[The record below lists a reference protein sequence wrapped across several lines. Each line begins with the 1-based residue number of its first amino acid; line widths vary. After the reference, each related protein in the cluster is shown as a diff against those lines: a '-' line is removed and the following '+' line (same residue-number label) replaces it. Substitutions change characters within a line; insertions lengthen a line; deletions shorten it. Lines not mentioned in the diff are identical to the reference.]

1 MLEITEAIVI
11 ARQVSETLRGKR
23 IEKVITN
30 HSPHQFAWFYHNP
43 EAMRQ
48 RTERARHRG
57 RDRLRMYG

>member
-43 EAMRQ
+43 EACDS
-48 RTERARHRG
+48 ALRG
-57 RDRLRMYG
+57 HPPALLPPR